1 MMLGVV
7 ASDGRQMPPVWFE
20 KKKGKKG
27 IDSAH
32 YIEVKLLSD
41 KSKLFLCN
49 CLNTMLSGYVTYF
62 SVGNS
67 ISSHQ

>member
-27 IDSAH
+27 IDITLRS
-32 YIEVKLLSD
+32 SC
-41 KSKLFLCN
+41 FQ
-49 CLNTMLSGYVTYF
+49 
-62 SVGNS
+62 
-67 ISSHQ
+67 ISQNYSYAIV